1 MSFQP
6 LTLERIHQLAPSVFA
21 EKPYGEMSEKY
32 RFFPTSE
39 IVSALMDNGFVP
51 TRAFESNTRK
61 EDKRGFVKHV
71 VRFRH
76 ADMMKAAVVGA
87 EVPEIVLLNSHDG
100 TSSYKLMC
108 GIFRLVCSNG
118 MVVKSGSIDEVSV
131 RHSGR
136 DDLVGQVIEGSYRV
150 IEEAPKAIQQVESWK
165 QIELKP
171 EAQIAFAESAIELR
185 GTSLDVQPSE
195 LLRLRRYEDKK
206 DDLWTVMNRVQ
217 ENLIRGGYI
226 GRNTETGQRQ
236 RVRGVKSVD
245 GDTKLNRALWVL
257 TERMAEI
264 AA

>member
-1 MSFQP
+1 MTYQP
-6 LTLERIHQLAPSVFA
+6 LSLERIGQLAPSVFA

-32 RFFPTSE
+32 RFFPTHE
-39 IVSALMDNGFVP
+39 IVSALMDNGFAPV
-51 TRAFESNTRK
+51 RAFESNTRK

-76 ADMMKAAVVGA
+76 EDMMKAAVVGS
-87 EVPEIVLLNSHDG
+87 EIPEIVLLNSHDG

-118 MVVKSGSIDEVSV
+118 MIVKSASINEVSV

-136 DDLVGQVIEGSYRV
+136 EDLIGQVIEGSYQV
-150 IEEAPKAIQQVESWK
+150 IEEAPKAIAQIEQWK

-171 EAQIAFAESAIELR
+171 EQALAFAESAIQLR
-185 GTSLDVQPSE
+185 GTELEVAPSE

-226 GRNTETGQRQ
+226 GRNAETGDRR

-264 AA
+264 A